1 MLVSSIPPALRRLV
15 ADRAKRL
22 CEYCLIHEEDT
33 FLGCEVD
40 HIISRKHGGQ
50 TEASNLAYACVFC
63 NRYKGTDLGS
73 LIVDSREIVR
83 FFNPRF
89 DRWYEHF
96 GLEGL
101 EIVPRTEIGEVTGRI
116 LRFNVRERLLER
128 EALGEIG
135 LYPRRAARK
144 LMIGLARGPKR

>member
-1 MLVSSIPPALRRLV
+1 MQVSSITPSLRRLV
-15 ADRAKRL
+15 ADRADRL

-50 TEASNLAYACVFC
+50 TEVSNLAYACVFC

-83 FFNPRF
+83 FFHPRL

-96 GLEGL
+96 GLEAL
-101 EIVPRTEIGEVTGRI
+101 EIVPKTEIGEVTGRI
-116 LRFNVRERLLER
+116 LRFNDRERLLER
-128 EALGEIG
+128 EALVEFG
-135 LYPRRAARK
+135 LYPRSAARK
-144 LMIGLARGPKR
+144 LMVGLESGPKR